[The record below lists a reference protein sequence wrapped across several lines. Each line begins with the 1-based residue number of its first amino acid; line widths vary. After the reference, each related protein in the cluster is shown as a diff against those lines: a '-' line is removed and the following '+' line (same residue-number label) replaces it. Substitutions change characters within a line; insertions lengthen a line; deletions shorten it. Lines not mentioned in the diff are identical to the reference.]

1 MKLRIHDCSIRFRL
15 TRSEVEKLLADGRVE
30 SSLQFTPA
38 PDDGLTY
45 ALETCASCNTI
56 RAQRT
61 PREICVIVPKG
72 LARTWATTDQVA
84 MEHLQ
89 PVGLGA
95 GLQILVEKDFRCLHR
110 DDARQEDNAVDLY
123 PNPTG
128 ALK

>member
-1 MKLRIHDCSIRFRL
+1 MKLRLHDGSIRFRL

-30 SSLQFTPA
+30 GSLQFTPA

-45 ALETCASCNTI
+45 ALETCASCDTI

-61 PREICVIVPKG
+61 PGEICVIVPKG
-72 LARTWATTDQVA
+72 MAQAWAMTDQVA
-84 MEHLQ
+84 IEHFQ

-95 GLQILVEKDFRCLHR
+95 GLQILIEKDFRCLHR
-110 DDARQEDNAVDLY
+110 DDTQQEHNAADLY

-128 ALK
+128 R